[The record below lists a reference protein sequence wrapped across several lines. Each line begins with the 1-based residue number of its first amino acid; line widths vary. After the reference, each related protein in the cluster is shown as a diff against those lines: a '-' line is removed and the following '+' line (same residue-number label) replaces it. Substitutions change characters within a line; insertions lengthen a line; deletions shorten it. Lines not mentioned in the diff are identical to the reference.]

1 MTDIITDTT
10 GSRMSHGSLPWVS
23 NPTALLIL
31 HYLQVIS
38 PILLLALYVITFT
51 VHSIVTA
58 RDDDDPTTAPEQ
70 LGPGGKPLPKKNID
84 KKGPRLAEAYDFSK
98 PRKLLFEWVSL
109 GVLATLA
116 GNITVVIVHALVER
130 GERWWCGQAPTV
142 STQTGSTWNSHGGV
156 TLADGC
162 RYTSSDRS
170 WCTHCSW

>member
-1 MTDIITDTT
+1 MTDIITGT
-10 GSRMSHGSLPWVS
+10 SPSMSHGSLPWVS

-70 LGPGGKPLPKKNID
+70 LGPGGKPLPKKNIN

-142 STQTGSTWNSHGGV
+142 STRGAGGILAAWNYA
-156 TLADGC
+156 ADEC
-162 RYTSSDRS
+162 RYTLWDRS

>member
-10 GSRMSHGSLPWVS
+10 GLRMSHGSLPWVS

-58 RDDDDPTTAPEQ
+58 REQ

-98 PRKLLFEWVSL
+98 PRKLLFEWISL
-109 GVLATLA
+109 GVLATFA

-142 STQTGSTWNSHGGV
+142 STQGEGELYGKGHIG
-156 TLADGC
+156 
-162 RYTSSDRS
+162 
-170 WCTHCSW
+170 